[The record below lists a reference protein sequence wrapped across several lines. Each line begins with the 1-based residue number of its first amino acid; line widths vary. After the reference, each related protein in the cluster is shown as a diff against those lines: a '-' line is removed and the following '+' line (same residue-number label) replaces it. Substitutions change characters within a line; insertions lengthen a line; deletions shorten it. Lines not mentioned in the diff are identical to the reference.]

1 MRTCFKH
8 IGMRIVVLLALM
20 TIPFVECAYA
30 KIDPEIVKLEKQLSK
45 VKNNS
50 EKVKLQIN
58 IARRYLL
65 TRNAKCD
72 EYCRAAI
79 KLAERNKLDL
89 LKADALSVQ
98 GDYFYRI
105 KKYSKAASSFLAE
118 YTLRKNHKQIR
129 LRANAAYNLGLCY
142 SKLSYPAGGYKKSK
156 KYLEEALSLA
166 KRLKD
171 KNFEE
176 SIAEQLYLMAYNFG
190 KYKDAT
196 EYIKNNLQGA
206 NADLRHDIKEL
217 QDSVIELDYTIVVK
231 DSLISVMLEENAKL
245 DTTIERNRQ
254 ELTNLTKNQLISLI
268 ELDRKEE
275 EIYHKQS
282 EIERRNL
289 TIAIIITVSVSLLL
303 ILLLLWRRYAEK
315 KKLNSALTERNKLIA
330 EQNVEINSN
339 LKIINQKNRD
349 ITDSLNYAG
358 KIQKSL
364 LRNFANYSSL
374 MSGYFILYLPKDI
387 VSGDFYW
394 GHQVGSKFVF
404 TVGDCTG
411 HSVPGAFMS
420 MLGISLLNQ
429 IVGQQHIIKAS
440 EILEQMRISV
450 KLNLGQSGDNEEEA
464 KDGMDM
470 AMCVWDMEQ
479 GTINYSGAYNPMFW
493 VRAGQLSILNP
504 EKCPVGIHAK
514 ELDFTDQYIE
524 VKKGDRI
531 YLFSD
536 GYADQFGGPKFE
548 KFKLARFKKLLADTS
563 HLPVLRQYDK
573 LESAFKDW
581 KQDMVQIDDVCV
593 LGLEI

>member
-1 MRTCFKH
+1 
-8 IGMRIVVLLALM
+8 MRIVILLVLLTL
-20 TIPFVECAYA
+20 PFAECAFA
-30 KIDPEIVKLEKQLSK
+30 KIDPEIAKLEKQLNT
-45 VKNNS
+45 VKSNS
-50 EKVKLQIN
+50 EKVKLQIS
-58 IARRYLL
+58 IARKYLI
-65 TRNAKCD
+65 TKNAKCD
-72 EYCRAAI
+72 EYCKAAI
-79 KLAERNKLDL
+79 KLAERNKLDNL
-89 LKADALSVQ
+89 RADALSVQ
-98 GDYFYRI
+98 GDYYYRV
-105 KKYSKAASSFLAE
+105 KKYQKASASFLAE
-118 YTLRKNHKQIR
+118 YNIRKARKQIR
-129 LRANAAYNLGLCY
+129 LQANAAYNLGLCY
-142 SKLSYPAGGYKKSK
+142 EKMPYPAGGYKKSK

-166 KRLKD
+166 KRLKN
-171 KNFEE
+171 KAYEE
-176 SIAEQLYLMAYNFG
+176 EIAEQLYILAYNSG

-206 NADLRHDIKEL
+206 NAELRHDIKEL
-217 QDSVIELDYTIVVK
+217 QDSVIELDSTIVVK

-245 DTTIERNRQ
+245 DTTIERNRE
-254 ELTNLTKNQLISLI
+254 ELTKLTKNQLISLI
-268 ELDRKEE
+268 ELDRKQEE
-275 EIYHKQS
+275 LYRQQS
-282 EIERRNL
+282 EIKRRNL
-289 TIAIIITVSVSLLL
+289 TIAIIITVSVSLML

-315 KKLNSALTERNKLIA
+315 KKLNSALTERNKVIA

-364 LRNFANYSSL
+364 LRNFTNYSSL
-374 MSGYFILYLPKDI
+374 LAGYFILYLPKDI

-394 GHQVGSKFVF
+394 GHQIGSKFVF

-450 KLNLGQSGDNEEEA
+450 KLNLGQSGDNDEEA

-470 AMCVWDMEQ
+470 AMCVWDMEK

-514 ELDFTDQYIE
+514 ELDFTDQFIE

-536 GYADQFGGPKFE
+536 GFSDQFGGPKFE

-563 HLPVLRQYDK
+563 HLPMLRQYDK

-581 KQDMVQIDDVCV
+581 KQDNVQIDDVCV